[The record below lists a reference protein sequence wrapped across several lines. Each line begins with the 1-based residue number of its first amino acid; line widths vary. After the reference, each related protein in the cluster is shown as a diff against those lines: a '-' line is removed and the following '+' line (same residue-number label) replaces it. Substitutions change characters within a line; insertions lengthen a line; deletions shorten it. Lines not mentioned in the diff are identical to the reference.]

1 MRKPC
6 FFLIIKGSK
15 RLNKQKNP
23 VLFLTKTIPE
33 KMEIYKPDSVT
44 PKGSLSFI

>member
-6 FFLIIKGSK
+6 FSLIIKGSK
-15 RLNKQKNP
+15 RLIEQKNP
-23 VLFLTKTIPE
+23 VLFWSKTIPE

>member
-1 MRKPC
+1 MRKLC
-6 FFLIIKGSK
+6 FSLIIRGSK
-15 RLNKQKNP
+15 RLYGKKNP
-23 VLFLTKTIPE
+23 VLFWIKTIPE